1 MLLTSAPKARK
12 ILTWID
18 VYAAHIGRKMTR
30 EERKKTMKITKKQEG
45 TTLTVTL
52 EGELN
57 TLTAPNLEA
66 ELPADMEGVD
76 NLVLEMAGLEYL
88 SSAGLRVILAAQQ
101 ALEDRGGV
109 TILHASDEIK
119 EIFEVTGF
127 DDILNI
133 E

>member
-1 MLLTSAPKARK
+1 
-12 ILTWID
+12 
-18 VYAAHIGRKMTR
+18 
-30 EERKKTMKITKKQEG
+30 MKITKKQEG
-45 TTLTVTL
+45 TTLTVIL

-57 TLTAPNLEA
+57 TQTAPSLEA

-76 NLVLEMAGLEYL
+76 NLILELSGLEYL

-101 ALEDRGGV
+101 GLEDRGGV
-109 TILHASDEIK
+109 TVLGASEEIK

-127 DDILNI
+127 DDILNF